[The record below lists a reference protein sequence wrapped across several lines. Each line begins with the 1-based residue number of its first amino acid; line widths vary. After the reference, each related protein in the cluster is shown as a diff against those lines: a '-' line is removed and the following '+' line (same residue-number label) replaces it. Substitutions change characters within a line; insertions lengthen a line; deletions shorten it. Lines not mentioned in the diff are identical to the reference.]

1 MFIISR
7 YSQTCLTITLLSI
20 IVLFCPGACSSSVVA
35 DDSTK
40 SQDSASSRSIPVGMQ
55 LYAVRGAFAKDV
67 PGTLR
72 KLAEMGYEGVEFWGY
87 GGGPNVFKNWT
98 PQRMREELD
107 RAGLKCCGM
116 HLQTKTLVGDALKQ
130 TVEINKVLGNKYLII
145 AADKKRM
152 SSPESIGQFAKL
164 LNEAARR
171 AKKLDMRVGYHCHGF
186 DMKRFDGRTA
196 WEMLFSQT
204 SPDVVM
210 QLDTG
215 NCAHDGGDP
224 IGILKKF
231 PNRATTLHL
240 KQYPE
245 ATLTAGNPNFLKIFR
260 LAEQTQ
266 GTRWYIVEQ
275 GDRGGLDFDVPKK
288 ALEGIRQMG
297 R

>member
-1 MFIISR
+1 MFRISK
-7 YSQTCLTITLLSI
+7 YSQTRFTIALFSLV
-20 IVLFCPGACSSSVVA
+20 VLFCQGAWTSLAVA
-35 DDSTK
+35 DDNAKAQSKASTK
-40 SQDSASSRSIPVGMQ
+40 SIPVGIQ

-72 KLAEMGYEGVEFWGY
+72 KMAEIGYEGVEFWGY
-87 GGGPNVFKNWT
+87 NGGPNVFKNWT
-98 PQRMREELD
+98 AERLRKELD

-116 HLQTKTLVGDALKQ
+116 HLQTKTLVGDALNR

-196 WEMLFSQT
+196 WEILFSQT
-204 SPDVVM
+204 TPDVIM

-215 NCAHDGGDP
+215 NCAHGGGDP
-224 IGILKKF
+224 IDILKKF

-240 KQYPE
+240 KQYQG
-245 ATLTAGNPNFLKIFR
+245 ATLAANNRQFLEIFR
-260 LAEQTQ
+260 LAETTQ

-275 GDRGGLDFDVPKK
+275 GDGGGTGFDIPRK
-288 ALEGIRQMG
+288 ALEGIQQMG